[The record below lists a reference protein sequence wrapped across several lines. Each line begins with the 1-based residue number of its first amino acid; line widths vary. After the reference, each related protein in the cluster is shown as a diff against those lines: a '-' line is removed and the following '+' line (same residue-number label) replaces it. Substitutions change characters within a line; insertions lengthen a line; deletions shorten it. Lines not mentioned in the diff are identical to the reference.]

1 MSSNPTHVVTPAH
14 QGSRDFWKFWIG
26 QSISSL
32 GSSFTSFALPLL
44 VFKLTGSALNLAFN
58 VTAGILPYFL
68 FGLVI
73 GAWVDRVNRKQ
84 MMVFTDL
91 ARALVT
97 ASIPLLAALG
107 LLSIWWIYMVT
118 FTSSTLTICFEAA
131 NFAAIP
137 SLVNQDNLVT
147 ANGRVQASYATTRVM
162 GPLLA
167 GLLVAIMPL
176 STLLLVDALSFLIS
190 ACSLVIVRTSFNAD
204 SDKKATNGIYQ
215 DIRGG
220 LSYMLGNPVL
230 RWLTLLLLL
239 INFVEI
245 TVITQTVVFAKQ
257 WLHASDTQVGL
268 LYSSGS
274 VGAIVFSLLA
284 GGLRKRLSFSS
295 VILGSLVLEGLF
307 CAAPS
312 LTHWYW
318 VALLFLG
325 LRGGVSILFNINAY
339 SLSQTIV
346 PNDLLGR
353 VIIFT
358 RVLTWSTASIG
369 ALLGGAAI
377 ERTKNVGLV
386 YAVVGMLVFLI
397 ALAFLFT
404 PLGHA
409 ERYLPKEM

>member
-73 GAWVDRVNRKQ
+73 GAWVDRVDRKQ
-84 MMVFTDL
+84 VMVFTDL
-91 ARALVT
+91 ARALVI

-107 LLSIWWIYMVT
+107 FLSVWWIYVIT
-118 FTSSTLTICFEAA
+118 FISAALTICFEAA

-268 LYSSGS
+268 LFSSGS

-284 GGLRKRLSFSS
+284 GRLRKRLSFSS

-307 CAAPS
+307 CAAPA

-325 LRGGVSILFNINAY
+325 LRGGVNILFNINAY

-369 ALLGGAAI
+369 ALLGGTAI

-386 YAVVGMLVFLI
+386 YAVVGTLVFLI

-404 PLGHA
+404 PLGHT